1 MPPSTAMELRMAGHD
16 NEWNH
21 AHLLAL
27 AWTPAYAAATWT
39 QGWSA
44 TAVLAGH
51 LFATLAW
58 FAAFERWRPHRPRWR
73 ATGADRRRDAAFL
86 GMNALADGL
95 AGLLLAALTLKL
107 ALAGPAARLPLW
119 AAAPLAVL
127 VAEFGAYWLHRAM
140 HRGGWG
146 WCVHMVHHRPA
157 ALNVTNNL
165 TTHPFNVVLLKAVKL
180 MPLALLGFAAE
191 AVLLAALFMQLQSFA
206 THANT
211 RGRMGWLNYFVGTA
225 ELHRWHHS
233 THTGEAL
240 NFSTAVPLWDQ
251 LFGTFRYAPGREP
264 VDVGVEAPAAYP
276 DANDTWALTLYPLRR
291 RGRSA

>member
-1 MPPSTAMELRMAGHD
+1 MAGHD
-16 NEWNH
+16 NDWNH

-27 AWTPAYAAATWT
+27 VWTPAYAAATMT
-39 QGWSA
+39 AGWGG
-44 TAVLAGH
+44 TAILAVH
-51 LFATLAW
+51 LFLTLGW
-58 FAAFERWRPHRPRWR
+58 FAAFERWRPHRPLWR
-73 ATGADRRRDAAFL
+73 STTADVQRDASFL

-95 AGLLLAALTLKL
+95 AGVALAAATLKL
-107 ALAGPAARLPLW
+107 AGRGPAADLPLW

-165 TTHPFNVVLLKAVKL
+165 TTHPVNVVLLKAVKL
-180 MPLALLGFAAE
+180 LPLALLGFGAE
-191 AVLLAALFMQLQSFA
+191 AVLLAAIFMQLQSFA

-211 RGRMGWLNYFVGTA
+211 RGQMGWLNYVVGTA

-233 THTGEAL
+233 TQVREAL
-240 NFSTAVPLWDQ
+240 NFATAVPLWDQ
-251 LFGTFRYAPGREP
+251 VFGTFWHVPGREP
-264 VDVGVEAPAAYP
+264 VEVGVETPAAYP
-276 DANDTWALTLYPLRR
+276 DARDTWGLALFPFRCS
-291 RGRSA
+291 RGQA

>member
-1 MPPSTAMELRMAGHD
+1 MELGMAGDD
-16 NEWNH
+16 NDWNH

-27 AWTPAYAAATWT
+27 VWTPAYAAATIAA
-39 QGWSA
+39 GWSG
-44 TAVLAGH
+44 TAILAVH
-51 LFATLAW
+51 LVATLGW
-58 FAAFERWRPHRPRWR
+58 FAAFERWRPHRRLWHRTP
-73 ATGADRRRDAAFL
+73 ADLRRDASFL

-95 AGLLLAALTLKL
+95 AGVALAAATLPFVGS
-107 ALAGPAARLPLW
+107 GPASQLPLW

-146 WCVHMVHHRPA
+146 WRVHMVHHRPE

-165 TTHPFNVVLLKAVKL
+165 STHPLNVVLLKAVKL
-180 MPLALLGFAAE
+180 LPLALLGFSAE
-191 AVLLAALFMQLQSFA
+191 AVLLAAVFMQLQSFA

-211 RGRMGWLNYFVGTA
+211 RGRMGWLNYLVGTA

-233 THTGEAL
+233 TQVREAL

-251 LFGTFRYAPGREP
+251 LFGTFRHIAGREP
-264 VDVGVEAPAAYP
+264 ADVGVEGPAAYP
-276 DANDTWALTLYPLRR
+276 GATDTWALLAYPFTRDRR
-291 RGRSA
+291 SV